1 MESLRSFVSF
11 SGREILSKDTK
22 SRKRGLGETTERATE
37 EKSEVS
43 QAASDRTQDDG
54 AGNLFEV
61 ALSIAYCINLE
72 YI

>member
-1 MESLRSFVSF
+1 MAGGE
-11 SGREILSKDTK
+11 LSKDTK
-22 SRKRGLGETTERATE
+22 SGKRSLEETTERVPE

-43 QAASDRTQDDG
+43 QAASDRMQDDG

-61 ALSIAYCINLE
+61 GLSVAYCINLE